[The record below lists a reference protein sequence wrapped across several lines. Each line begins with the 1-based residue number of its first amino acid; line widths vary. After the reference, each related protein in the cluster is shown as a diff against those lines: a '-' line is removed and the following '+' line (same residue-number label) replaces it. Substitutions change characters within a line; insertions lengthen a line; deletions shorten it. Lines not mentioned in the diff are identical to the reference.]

1 MIENV
6 ILIVYLL
13 RKNNYANEN
22 LKCINKG
29 VIIVIKKLLSYV
41 CIFVGLVSVFNT
53 FHRVLPGALLNAALN
68 NILSLILDLSIFELG
83 MRLWIKNLVKD

>member
-53 FHRVLPGALLNAALN
+53 FHGVLPGALLNAALN

-83 MRLWIKNLVKD
+83 MRL